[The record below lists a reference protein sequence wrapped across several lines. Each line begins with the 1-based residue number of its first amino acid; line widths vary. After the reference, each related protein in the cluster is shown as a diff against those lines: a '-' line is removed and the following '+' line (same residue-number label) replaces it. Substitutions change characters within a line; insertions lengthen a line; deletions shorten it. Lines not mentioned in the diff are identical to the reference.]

1 MTAPGT
7 LGHELGRVFAPPGAC
22 VWGLLCTVPETQ
34 GHLCPVCSTSAH
46 STCTYT
52 NVCAFAESQRARNS
66 GADPASAELQYTVA
80 VEEADTPGCP
90 VCRNLPSLAAVV
102 CRVSGSAGA
111 GCGGSGATSVRTRAT
126 TSTSVPSE
134 TPSRR
139 TRASSKT
146 APDALEQVASG
157 RKRTAERHAWGAKGM
172 GRDDGVAPDDNPDS
186 CALGTVAL
194 ANPEPTEQVASGR
207 KRGASPPRH
216 GRGAKRVGR
225 DDGVAPDDNTDSCVL
240 GTVALANPEPT
251 TTAAPMTESTTAA
264 PMTESSETVATPP
277 FDYGQ
282 QTMNITD
289 LGAAVPP
296 RATVSDSI
304 TFVSAGAKTAEGTG
318 TTASDTGLSAAGTC
332 TSRSSTLLVFD
343 NLRALLLEVVICCVY
358 TRFVRVLTG
367 F

>member
-1 MTAPGT
+1 M
-7 LGHELGRVFAPPGAC
+7 
-22 VWGLLCTVPETQ
+22 
-34 GHLCPVCSTSAH
+34 
-46 STCTYT
+46 
-52 NVCAFAESQRARNS
+52 CAFAESQRARNS

-111 GCGGSGATSVRTRAT
+111 GCGGSGARSVRTRGT

-139 TRASSKT
+139 TRALRKT

-157 RKRTAERHAWGAKGM
+157 RKRTAERHA
-172 GRDDGVAPDDNPDS
+172 
-186 CALGTVAL
+186 
-194 ANPEPTEQVASGR
+194 
-207 KRGASPPRH
+207 
-216 GRGAKRVGR
+216 RGAKRVGR

-251 TTAAPMTESTTAA
+251 TTSAPTTESTTAE
-264 PMTESSETVATPP
+264 PLTGSSETVATPP
-277 FDYGQ
+277 FDYD
-282 QTMNITD
+282 NTD

-296 RATVSDSI
+296 CAPVSEDSI
-304 TFVSAGAKTAEGTG
+304 PFVSAGAKTADGTG
-318 TTASDTGLSAAGTC
+318 KTASDTGLSAAGAC
-332 TSRSSTLLVFD
+332 TSRSSTLSVFD
-343 NLRALLLEVVICCVY
+343 NLRALLLKVVICCGCA
-358 TRFVRVLTG
+358 RFVRVLTG